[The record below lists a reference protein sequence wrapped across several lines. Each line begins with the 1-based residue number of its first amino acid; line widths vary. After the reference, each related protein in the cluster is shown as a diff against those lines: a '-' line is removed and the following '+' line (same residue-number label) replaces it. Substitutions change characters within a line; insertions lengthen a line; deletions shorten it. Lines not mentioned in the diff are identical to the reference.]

1 MGHQLKGCNKNFPED
16 KNKIYA
22 IKKAGTLGKKNTGV
36 MNTVVEGTPGYDAS
50 AALSVTISGLEHDQY
65 KRFLGVYGEDLVEL
79 FNIGEEEEFDE
90 ENSGFAFDFCKVGD
104 VSLVDIE
111 GEWTLS
117 SWTSVSDVAKVGG
130 ATFAESEWKKQGQ
143 KSRPTK
149 NMIMPARQHA
159 LETASPAC
167 PKVLW

>member
-16 KNKIYA
+16 KKKIYA

-65 KRFLGVYGEDLVEL
+65 QCFLDVYGEDPVEL

-90 ENSGFAFDFCKVGD
+90 DDTGFAFDYCNVAD
-104 VSLVDIE
+104 VSLVDVK
-111 GEWTLS
+111 GERTLS
-117 SWTSVSDVAKVGG
+117 SWMSVSDVSKAGG
-130 ATFAESEWKKQGQ
+130 VTLAES
-143 KSRPTK
+143 
-149 NMIMPARQHA
+149 
-159 LETASPAC
+159 
-167 PKVLW
+167 